1 MAYFFLGCLT
11 WNFACCIFFRKWANL
26 VAGFLGDWRWFLDMA
41 VVLHSNS
48 TGPGLMTVE

>member
-1 MAYFFLGCLT
+1 MTDTQGNRRIVVLLLAVC
-11 WNFACCIFFRKWANL
+11 L
-26 VAGFLGDWRWFLDMA
+26 VAGFRGDWRWFLDMA